1 MEARASGCPQ
11 ITAAAKAGFSD
22 RTGRRIEAGVHQPQ
36 KGQPRDWRT
45 RADPLAGVWE
55 QELVPLLQREPRIE
69 AMTLYEYLQEHYP
82 GQYERNLRTLQRRVS
97 EWKALHGAPPDVMF
111 ELRHSP
117 GEMGYSDFTEL
128 KGVTITI
135 AGKPYEHLLYHYRLA
150 YSGWQY
156 VQIVQGGESFIALAE
171 GLQNALVACGGAPR
185 LHRTDSLTA
194 AYHNSGGKH
203 RLTERYEALCRHY
216 GLQSSRNNTGIA
228 HENGSVE
235 SSHGYFKRRLVQQLY
250 LRNSLEFATVGEY
263 AQFIQGVVEKLNGKC
278 IEKFATEQAQ
288 LQPLPQYRFADYDIV
303 SVRVS
308 CRSTVDLKSVLYT
321 VPERLIGRKL
331 TVHLYHNRWIGYLGQ
346 KPVVELPRLTV
357 AAQHAGRRAR
367 AIYYRHI
374 IQGLRKKPRALLYCT
389 WTADI
394 LPTEQYRTIWQQLLD
409 RFERDSAARLMVEAL
424 YIAATQDK
432 EASVAQYLEQQLSNG
447 SLSIGALQQHFQLL
461 AAPTTPEIVV
471 HQHEL
476 SSYDQLL
483 HYDPLSCAST
493 PGIDRRADDPHPAAL
508 ALREPEPA
516 SEEPEAVAHA
526 APLVA
531 LGAAG
536 NPGTL
541 ELCPIPAS
549 PDRVRSNS
557 ALSSPHCPCPER
569 VPTACG
575 QVPEQLRV
583 RPLSHPQ
590 PSSGDATGAAD
601 AVDHAGQQLL
611 DFRTLR
617 DGENASGNCRCPVCS
632 GVGQTSQVLC
642 RHQSGAD
649 ASASQAQ
656 PDAAGDV
663 DQTRP
668 LRSAGH

>member
-1 MEARASGCPQ
+1 MEARASGRTQ

-22 RTGRRIEAGVHQPQ
+22 RSGRRIEAGVHQPQ
-36 KGQPRDWRT
+36 KGQPRNWRT
-45 RADPLAGVWE
+45 RTDPLARVWE
-55 QELVPLLQREPRIE
+55 QELEPLLLREPKIE
-69 AMTLYEYLQEHYP
+69 AMTLYEYLQERYP

-135 AGKPYEHLLYHYRLA
+135 AGKPFEHLLYHYRLA
-150 YSGWQY
+150 YSGWQS
-156 VQIVQGGESFIALAE
+156 VQIIQGGESFIALAE

-194 AYHNSGGKH
+194 AYRNSGGKH

-250 LRNSLEFATVGEY
+250 LRDSFEFATVEAY
-263 AQFIQGVVEKLNGKC
+263 AQFIAEVVEKLNGKC

-288 LQPLPQYRFADYDIV
+288 LQPLPLYRFADYDLL

-308 CRSTVDLKSVLYT
+308 CRSTVDIKSVLYT

-331 TVHLYHNRWIGYLGQ
+331 TVHLYHNRWVGYLGQ
-346 KPVVELPRLTV
+346 QPVVELPRVVT
-357 AAQHAGRRAR
+357 ASQHAGRRAR

-374 IQGLRKKPRALLYCT
+374 IEGLRKKPRALLYCT
-389 WTADI
+389 WTQDI
-394 LPTEQYRTIWQQLLD
+394 LPTEQYRTIWQQMLD

-461 AAPTTPEIVV
+461 AAPAPPEIVV
-471 HQHEL
+471 HQHAL

-483 HYDPLSCAST
+483 HYDALSTDSTDFPHLRPDATPPAIEPLRQLESASQ
-493 PGIDRRADDPHPAAL
+493 
-508 ALREPEPA
+508 
-516 SEEPEAVAHA
+516 EPEAVAHA

-536 NPGTL
+536 NPGTV
-541 ELCPIPAS
+541 ELCPIPAR
-549 PDRVRSNS
+549 PDRVRSHA
-557 ALSSPHCPCPER
+557 ALSSPHCPCHHR

-583 RPLSHPQ
+583 CPLSHPQ
-590 PSSGDATGAAD
+590 PSRCHAIGTTDG
-601 AVDHAGQQLL
+601 VDQSRQQLL
-611 DFRTLR
+611 GFRTLR
-617 DGENASGNCRCPVCS
+617 HWENSFGNGNCPCQL
-632 GVGQTSQVLC
+632 GVRQTGQILC
-642 RHQSGAD
+642 RDHLGAD
-649 ASASQAQ
+649 PPTSQAQ
-656 PDAAGDV
+656 SDV
-663 DQTRP
+663 ACNADQT
-668 LRSAGH
+668 